1 MTEIETWVIAEGRH
15 YIYIYLFV
23 GSVRK
28 KEGNCVDLEE
38 ELLEAVIA
46 CMKQMYLFC
55 HRCAIIVGN
64 PTFSLSNVI
73 LRHLGYIYRYIV
85 VNQWFSVYGPSSTR
99 WSGCRVK

>member
-1 MTEIETWVIAEGRH
+1 MFSRRNLESIRGDRDRDMGHSRRQTL
-15 YIYIYLFV
+15 YIYLFV

-73 LRHLGYIYRYIV
+73 LRHLGYIYIDI
-85 VNQWFSVYGPSSTR
+85 
-99 WSGCRVK
+99 